1 RSLNLDDTWHAD
13 VHERAGVATILH
25 PSVVEMLEAQVVY
38 LTRCF
43 NFAANKELS
52 KTPSRDGFKAH
63 IWRTYV
69 DLSSIQS
76 PLTGL
81 LSDESKNLCA
91 DVRGN
96 ELIHRIGS
104 SSTTDTPL
112 STRLL
117 IRYNEGTE
125 DDSNLNDAEMFRE
138 TSESK
143 LLLRLMQDYF
153 DLHPHARDGLSIAVF
168 RNKDVQPVVAAV
180 HAYLKVLTTKPTKQ
194 KPNKRYVLNE
204 ERRRPYAIS
213 VTVFTESNDESDI
226 SNWVQQWK
234 ERWEAAETES
244 KYELYRNCRFSVAHR
259 IVEKN
264 GLGAFQKLIKEQFE
278 ADIAVFYD
286 FIGAGTGVNEFERVE
301 PFDITSRDLKFP
313 ILEKACC
320 TVSNPADKYKRK
332 RVVSNRQFALGAYHA
347 TLLHGLKTGTQ
358 QTGTV
363 VVGSGDFSPWRALI
377 DCLHDKA
384 EWIICIDPNMD
395 ERLIRTPKLEKN
407 KEREIIGFGSG
418 VGNHGEDNYT
428 ISTEQFS
435 FADIHFRL
443 QAAIQQLYAAEAGWS
458 LDDCKAVAKG
468 VLHVAPELSG
478 LSLVRATGAEDQ
490 YIRDFMAYALTRKLL
505 RGSED
510 LLCESLISLDA
521 YRHWFDLADNLR
533 RPDLMWMQV
542 WLREDGRLHV
552 KLHLIEC
559 KMGQQSPEHILK
571 AKSQIDNGLSVLGSA
586 FKSSTERAG
595 GAGSIEDRPDRRY
608 WWMQL
613 HRLIA
618 SKTEVSKIKYSDV
631 LSALERLAEGDFL
644 VTWDASVFAF
654 WIDQDPEIKRAG
666 YWSVGADLDVVAN
679 LYTVGGGFVRQLMT
693 DSLEY
698 PVDWTTINAQKAA
711 VVEQDDEF
719 IPEDTEDDYTPWVDD
734 EDENEDESS
743 EDEVFEPAG
752 QPLAAEPIK
761 DSTLPSEPEME
772 TKAASEPSGTMPQE
786 TGSESVAVVTP
797 VVNEEVSSGRI
808 LLGETVPNGQ
818 PVYWEFKHPDLAN
831 RHMLIFGSSGQG
843 KTYAIQAML
852 CEMSKFRQNSLI
864 IDYTNGFLPNH
875 LEKIA
880 NEVLAPKQHVV
891 RQEPLPINPFLP
903 QVSDNGGIVIK
914 ENSNAIAKRIAGLFD
929 SVYDIGN
936 QQYSVLH
943 RAVMDGVESMKSGM
957 NLDHMLSVIESM
969 AEDKQYKAYA
979 QSLHNKLRPFVLDQP
994 FSSGEAGFDW
1004 DHLFLEQDPLCNIF
1018 QLAGMDMYSGR
1029 LITEFI
1035 LWDLYGHL
1043 QSKGKKT
1050 DPKVIVLDE
1059 VQNLDHKEGS
1069 PLSKY
1074 LREGRKFGLSLIL
1087 ATQTMSNMRKDERD
1101 RMFNAEHKLFFRPA
1115 DTELKAFAEIAAL
1128 ATRQKVDDW
1137 IRKLSSLSKGECY
1150 SIGRILDQAGEKL
1163 VPRAL
1168 KIRITALEERSFD
1181 E

>member
-1 RSLNLDDTWHAD
+1 
-13 VHERAGVATILH
+13 
-25 PSVVEMLEAQVVY
+25 
-38 LTRCF
+38 
-43 NFAANKELS
+43 
-52 KTPSRDGFKAH
+52 
-63 IWRTYV
+63 
-69 DLSSIQS
+69 
-76 PLTGL
+76 
-81 LSDESKNLCA
+81 
-91 DVRGN
+91 
-96 ELIHRIGS
+96 
-104 SSTTDTPL
+104 
-112 STRLL
+112 
-117 IRYNEGTE
+117 
-125 DDSNLNDAEMFRE
+125 
-138 TSESK
+138 
-143 LLLRLMQDYF
+143 
-153 DLHPHARDGLSIAVF
+153 
-168 RNKDVQPVVAAV
+168 
-180 HAYLKVLTTKPTKQ
+180 
-194 KPNKRYVLNE
+194 
-204 ERRRPYAIS
+204 
-213 VTVFTESNDESDI
+213 
-226 SNWVQQWK
+226 
-234 ERWEAAETES
+234 
-244 KYELYRNCRFSVAHR
+244 
-259 IVEKN
+259 
-264 GLGAFQKLIKEQFE
+264 
-278 ADIAVFYD
+278 
-286 FIGAGTGVNEFERVE
+286 
-301 PFDITSRDLKFP
+301 
-313 ILEKACC
+313 
-320 TVSNPADKYKRK
+320 
-332 RVVSNRQFALGAYHA
+332 
-347 TLLHGLKTGTQ
+347 
-358 QTGTV
+358 
-363 VVGSGDFSPWRALI
+363 
-377 DCLHDKA
+377 
-384 EWIICIDPNMD
+384 
-395 ERLIRTPKLEKN
+395 
-407 KEREIIGFGSG
+407 
-418 VGNHGEDNYT
+418 
-428 ISTEQFS
+428 
-435 FADIHFRL
+435 
-443 QAAIQQLYAAEAGWS
+443 
-458 LDDCKAVAKG
+458 
-468 VLHVAPELSG
+468 
-478 LSLVRATGAEDQ
+478 
-490 YIRDFMAYALTRKLL
+490 
-505 RGSED
+505 
-510 LLCESLISLDA
+510 
-521 YRHWFDLADNLR
+521 
-533 RPDLMWMQV
+533 
-542 WLREDGRLHV
+542 
-552 KLHLIEC
+552 
-559 KMGQQSPEHILK
+559 
-571 AKSQIDNGLSVLGSA
+571 
-586 FKSSTERAG
+586 
-595 GAGSIEDRPDRRY
+595 
-608 WWMQL
+608 
-613 HRLIA
+613 
-618 SKTEVSKIKYSDV
+618 
-631 LSALERLAEGDFL
+631 
-644 VTWDASVFAF
+644 
-654 WIDQDPEIKRAG
+654 
-666 YWSVGADLDVVAN
+666 
-679 LYTVGGGFVRQLMT
+679 MT

-698 PVDWTTINAQKAA
+698 PVDWTAINAQKAA

-752 QPLAAEPIK
+752 QPLAAELIK

-786 TGSESVAVVTP
+786 TGSESVAAVTP
-797 VVNEEVSSGRI
+797 VVNKEVPSGRI

-818 PVYWEFKHPDLAN
+818 PVYWEFKHPELAN

-880 NEVLAPKQHVV
+880 NEVLSPKQHVV

-943 RAVMDGVESMKSGM
+943 RAIMDGVESMKSGM